1 LQAGG
6 PKKLF
11 EKLKEA
17 YEAEKF
23 QWAVQLSDALLEIG
37 KFEREAK
44 VAITETPKHKSRPI
58 PTPETDN
65 FCSLVPMQDNNLI
78 CH

>member
-44 VAITETPKHKSRPI
+44 VAITETPKP
-58 PTPETDN
+58 
-65 FCSLVPMQDNNLI
+65 
-78 CH
+78 